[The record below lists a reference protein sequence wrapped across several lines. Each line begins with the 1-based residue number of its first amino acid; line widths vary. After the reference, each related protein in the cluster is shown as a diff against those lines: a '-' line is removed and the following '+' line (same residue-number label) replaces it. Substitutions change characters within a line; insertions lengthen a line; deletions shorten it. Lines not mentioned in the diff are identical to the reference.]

1 MIRTIIINILRFI
14 VLVFIQVFLLKNI
27 TLYNLATPYLYILF
41 ILLLPFE
48 TPNVVLFILA
58 FVMGLT
64 IDAFYDT
71 PGLHAAACVVL
82 ALARVLF
89 INITVQKEGFD
100 NEPEPTLSIMGFRWF
115 LIYAL
120 LLTFIH
126 HFFLFNLEVFSFS
139 GIQYTLSRVILSS
152 VFTVFLMLV
161 SGLLFYSRKER
172 K

>member
-1 MIRTIIINILRFI
+1 V

-27 TLYNLATPYLYILF
+27 ALYNLAIPYLYILF

-48 TPNVVLFILA
+48 TPNLLLFALA
-58 FVMGLT
+58 FLMGLT

-71 PGLHAAACVVL
+71 PGLNAAACVVM
-82 ALARVLF
+82 ALVRTIF

-115 LIYAL
+115 FTYV
-120 LLTFIH
+120 LTLTLIH
-126 HFFLFNLEVFSFS
+126 HFFLFITEAFKVSEF
-139 GIQYTLSRVILSS
+139 QYTIGRFLLSS
-152 VFTVFLMLV
+152 AFTVSLILI
-161 SGLLFYSRKER
+161 SGLLFFRKKER